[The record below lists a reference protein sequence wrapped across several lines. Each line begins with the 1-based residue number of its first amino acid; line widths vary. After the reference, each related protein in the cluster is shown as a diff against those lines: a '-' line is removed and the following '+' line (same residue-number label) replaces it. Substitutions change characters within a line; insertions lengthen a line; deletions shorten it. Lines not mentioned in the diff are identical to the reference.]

1 MLILLFYFNNI
12 SLRLSE
18 KKIVKG
24 TPRNRTST
32 LPHRQHNHN
41 LQAIASCWLLGGK
54 LLGSMSHLILCCRST
69 FARSVNPT
77 LFSALQRT
85 SAFFRALQR
94 SSAFFSVLQRSS
106 ALFSAL
112 QRSSALFSVNHRCLK
127 IGLNN

>member
-1 MLILLFYFNNI
+1 MRLNSFQMLILLFYFNTI
-12 SLRLSE
+12 SSRLSE

-32 LPHRQHNHN
+32 LPHRQHSHN
-41 LQAIASCWLLGGK
+41 LQAIASCRLLRGK
-54 LLGSMSHLILCCRST
+54 LLGSISHLILCCRST

-85 SAFFRALQR
+85 SALFSALQR
-94 SSAFFSVLQRSS
+94 TS

>member
-12 SLRLSE
+12 SSRLSE

-32 LPHRQHNHN
+32 LPHRPHSHN
-41 LQAIASCWLLGGK
+41 LQAIASCRLLRGK

-85 SAFFRALQR
+85 SALESITHLILCCR
-94 SSAFFSVLQRSS
+94 STFATSVIPTS
-106 ALFSAL
+106 FSAL
-112 QRSSALFSVNHRCLK
+112 QRTSALFSVNHRCLNK
-127 IGLNN
+127 